1 MLFAARTHGR
11 TFSVCASLDPSRL
24 SGIPITF
31 VEKHDKVG
39 MPVQANPARIFRNL
53 FAIQTALV
61 GRVISPRPSPPPRGR
76 GCPEGRVRGWIMVPM
91 HAEKRKG
98 ASHEPSPR
106 SGVSAERRWLVVA
119 TNCGALPR
127 RRYARVHGPNA
138 CAKAKGGFP

>member
-76 GCPEGRVRGWIMVPM
+76 GCPEGRVRGWIMVTM

-106 SGVSAERRWLVVA
+106 SGVSAAGRSLVVA
-119 TNCGALPR
+119 AICGAPPR
-127 RRYARVHGPNA
+127 RGYARAYGPSA
-138 CAKAKGGFP
+138 HRKTQGRS